1 MSGEIGGNPFH
12 PFRTKIGKF
21 IGHDGLTYGFG
32 SSQGFFPALSASIS
46 II

>member
-1 MSGEIGGNPFH
+1 MEIGIGGDKLH
-12 PFRTKIGKF
+12 PSKIGQV

-32 SSQGFFPALSASIS
+32 SSQGFFPALNASVS